1 MQSRGGRQACG
12 SLCPNRVQDLAERL
26 GKKPGSK
33 AERKVPR
40 NSNLRCNPIAIYN
53 DPPPD
58 SVDLALSTIDW
69 QDLADCT
76 GVFQQ
81 EVSRGAATTQ
91 QSTCL
96 QPEPEF
102 DFQEFRD
109 AVDNFISDPSS
120 LMPPLLDCA
129 DFPFPVDD
137 GRSFSPCFRQPA
149 EDDSA
154 SQMNAENI
162 SSTEQ
167 YWKDLAN
174 QNQKALG
181 DALVE
186 NNQLQVTLTQKQ
198 EEIASLKERNIQ
210 LKELA
215 SQAKQLAS
223 VLDKLMIPQCKDSAD
238 LSLANGPNKRSLKQ
252 VTIAEQEEEEME
264 VNEILREISDRCNA
278 ALQSA
283 DDKRSPKRP
292 RGENERIHMYGAFQ
306 GLQTCSSHSSLDLR
320 GSELEEGVSFTT
332 AINEHC
338 NIRTLAFPQGNAFLV
353 RTATGGHKFR
363 WVPR

>member
-1 MQSRGGRQACG
+1 MAVQAC
-12 SLCPNRVQDLAERL
+12 RL
-26 GKKPGSK
+26 HCSAWP
-33 AERKVPR
+33 
-40 NSNLRCNPIAIYN
+40 
-53 DPPPD
+53 
-58 SVDLALSTIDW
+58 VD
-69 QDLADCT
+69 
-76 GVFQQ
+76 FQ
-81 EVSRGAATTQ
+81 SP
-91 QSTCL
+91 CL

-129 DFPFPVDD
+129 DFSFPVDD

-186 NNQLQVTLTQKQ
+186 NNQLQVTLSQKQ

-292 RGENERIHMYGAFQ
+292 RGENETIHMYGAFQ